1 MFWLWLIEN
10 CLFDKVLYD
19 LYILFCCGFYIYKM
33 CLLFGYIYFMY
44 NYLRILIKK
53 KNLDDDSIDILIC

>member
-1 MFWLWLIEN
+1 
-10 CLFDKVLYD
+10 
-19 LYILFCCGFYIYKM
+19 M
-33 CLLFGYIYFMY
+33 CLLYGYIYFMY